1 MCLPCESMTESAGE
15 ESQMARDKLSRC
27 LSWLSWPKGNSGE
40 ASEFLHCHTVQATLA
55 RARRAALAKAQKE
68 EAEEKLS
75 VDHVAEE
82 AARRREAERRRARE
96 DQGGESSGL
105 S

>member
-1 MCLPCESMTESAGE
+1 M
-15 ESQMARDKLSRC
+15 
-27 LSWLSWPKGNSGE
+27 
-40 ASEFLHCHTVQATLA
+40 QATLA

-96 DQGGESSGL
+96 DQGGESAGL